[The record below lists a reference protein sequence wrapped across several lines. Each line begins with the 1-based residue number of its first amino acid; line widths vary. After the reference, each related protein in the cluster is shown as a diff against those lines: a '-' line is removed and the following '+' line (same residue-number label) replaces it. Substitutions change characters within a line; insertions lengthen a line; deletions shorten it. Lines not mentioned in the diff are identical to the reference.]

1 MAMLRR
7 SKPWLFSTCPV
18 PEGPISHR
26 EITHILVLHFSL
38 WNNYWDY
45 LIWLVFNKFFL
56 WWLELYVYIKP
67 VVFLNEIF
75 QDCPNGHLPMNL
87 IFPVKRKIIVC
98 FFETYSLLGLLWHF
112 LLFLNKFAFLTVIKI
127 DIMYI

>member
-1 MAMLRR
+1 
-7 SKPWLFSTCPV
+7 
-18 PEGPISHR
+18 
-26 EITHILVLHFSL
+26 
-38 WNNYWDY
+38 
-45 LIWLVFNKFFL
+45 
-56 WWLELYVYIKP
+56 VYIKP